1 MKIPDE
7 IISLNL
13 DELDIDHKV
22 KVLLCQLLDVIE
34 QLAQENQE
42 LQKENQKLK
51 DEINRLKGEKGKPN
65 IKPNV
70 PIKEYDICRKRSS
83 KKKWTKSSKKSQ
95 VKIDRVEVIRVDTDV
110 LPLDAEY
117 KGFRSV
123 VVQNI
128 KFETDN
134 VEYQLE
140 RYYSPSEKKTYEA
153 ELPEEVDGEF
163 GPDLKAFVH
172 HHYFACRV
180 PEKKIWK
187 ALTECGIS
195 ISVGQISNILTKAFK
210 DEFTQEKEDI
220 LEAGMKST
228 NYFHIDDTGARHK
241 GLNHYVQVI
250 CTLLFSVF
258 FITRYKNKD
267 AIRKILGLNEDEMI
281 DKIMISDDAKQ
292 FMFLA
297 VWHAL
302 CWIHEI
308 RHYRKMNPILEYH
321 RARLIEFLTKI
332 WEFYDLLKEFKEH
345 PSEEQKRFLEQR
357 FDELFSTKT
366 GYEELDKR
374 IALTRKKK
382 EKLLLVLTYPQ
393 IPLHNNPAEIALRE
407 LVIKK
412 RISYGTK
419 SEDGKIAWEN
429 MMTILDTC
437 RKHDVSFMDYVKD
450 IFSKRYAMPRL
461 STLILE
467 KAKSNPSSY

>member
-1 MKIPDE
+1 MKIPKDVL
-7 IISLNL
+7 SLNL
-13 DELDIDHKV
+13 DELDLDPKAKTLV
-22 KVLLCQLLDVIE
+22 GQLLNIIE
-34 QLAQENQE
+34 QMAQTIQE

-70 PIKEYDICRKRSS
+70 PKKEYDICRKRSS

-95 VKIDRVEVIRVDTDV
+95 IKIDRVEVRQVDQDI
-110 LPLDAEY
+110 LPPDAEY
-117 KGFRSV
+117 KGYRYV

-134 VEYQLE
+134 VEYRLE

-187 ALTECGIS
+187 TLTERGIS

-210 DEFTQEKEDI
+210 DDFTQEKEGI

-267 AIRKILGLNEDEMI
+267 AIREILGLNEDEMI
-281 DKIMISDDAKQ
+281 DKIMVSDDAKQ

-332 WEFYDLLKEFKEH
+332 WEFYDLLKEFKER

-412 RISYGTK
+412 RTSYGTK

-450 IFSKRYAMPRL
+450 IFSKRYAMSRL

-467 KAKSNPSSY
+467 KARSNPSSY